1 MWIAPPTPVTMSSIS
16 RLRGSRRR
24 PKSTCKS
31 PTSSQVAIV
40 SFLNGSQPFAEMKRT
55 LSTKPATIAPM
66 ESRALSSRF
75 FRVNSVMPAAE
86 SSGRNKMSQG
96 SASNFMKGDGNI
108 EHRTSNIE
116 HPTSNFEHRTSN
128 IEHRTSNIE
137 HPTSNIEHPTSN
149 IEHPTS
155 NIEHRTTN
163 NRQPTTDNQH
173 HTWLEPDLTCA
184 SPPGSARGA
193 NRGSPVE
200 PS

>member
-1 MWIAPPTPVTMSSIS
+1 MWIAPPTPVMMSSIS

-40 SFLNGSQPFAEMKRT
+40 SFLNGSQPFAEMKST

-116 HPTSNFEHRTSN
+116 HRTSNIEHRTSN
-128 IEHRTSNIE
+128 IEHRTSNIP
-137 HPTSNIEHPTSN
+137 HRTSNN
-149 IEHPTS
+149 Q
-155 NIEHRTTN
+155 HRTPHLEQ
-163 NRQPTTDNQH
+163 RPSDIQHTTSDH
-173 HTWLEPDLTCA
+173 
-184 SPPGSARGA
+184 
-193 NRGSPVE
+193 
-200 PS
+200 